1 LRAEIELFAISRG
14 TAVAQR
20 QHRGRR
26 IGGADVL
33 EYPLHDQPARTAAQ
47 HNASIHAPDAG
58 RDHCEFLVCR
68 RAIIRRAII
77 KSAQFKGRQPLY
89 LFKLCRVPE
98 TFLRET
104 SLGIAKVFIIMIESS
119 KGKMF

>member
-1 LRAEIELFAISRG
+1 MQPEVQLFAITRRAAITQCEHGRG
-14 TAVAQR
+14 CI
-20 QHRGRR
+20 GRP
-26 IGGADVL
+26 GVL
-33 EYPLHDQPARTAAQ
+33 DHPLHDQPARTAAQ

-119 KGKMF
+119 RV